1 MSSSYWYIRLEVQE
15 IILSLRFQQPLDCL
29 QLFHTELFEHIFTTT
44 SAARGVQ
51 IRSI

>member
-29 QLFHTELFEHIFTTT
+29 QLFHAEPLEHIVTTT
-44 SAARGVQ
+44 SAARSVD
-51 IRSI
+51 ICSI